1 VCAVCY
7 TYIMEDREKKTETIL
22 VRLPAEEK
30 QAAEA
35 AANKEHRSLSNLV
48 RWLLGRYVS
57 GEVLK

>member
-1 VCAVCY
+1 
-7 TYIMEDREKKTETIL
+7 MEDREKKTETIL